1 MTTRDGTTPA
11 LGRWHVVAFAAIWI
25 VACGSIPLAAQ
36 SPPVLPP
43 ADTTGSAPAR
53 AESDTSHSTSLAR
66 GDSVN
71 GYLRMTPGEYVYR
84 ILGPR
89 ALLREAA
96 TAGFDQ
102 ATKRP
107 KEWPKTW
114 SGYGHRALSRLG
126 TEAIAQSVVFGVS
139 QSLDERPAHF
149 ALCKC
154 TGTGAR
160 LGHALLHPLRM
171 DTPRGPHVSVLAPAS
186 EIGSAILITSLHP
199 GGLSVWDGLVG
210 GAVGVLVSALGSV
223 AREFWP
229 WHRRPLGI

>member
-1 MTTRDGTTPA
+1 MTMRDGTTPA
-11 LGRWHVVAFAAIWI
+11 FGRRRVVAFAAIWI
-25 VACGSIPLAAQ
+25 VACGSIRLAAQ
-36 SPPVLPP
+36 SPAVLPP
-43 ADTTGSAPAR
+43 ADTTGSAR
-53 AESDTSHSTSLAR
+53 AQAAPDTSHVTSLAR

-71 GYLRMTPGEYVYR
+71 GYRRMTPGEFAYR
-84 ILGPR
+84 VLGPR

-96 TAGFDQ
+96 AAGLDQ

-139 QSLDERPAHF
+139 QSLDERPEHF

-154 TGTGAR
+154 IGAWPR

-199 GGLSVWDGLVG
+199 AGLSVRDGLVS
-210 GAVGVLVSALGSV
+210 GAVGVLVSSLGSV

-229 WHRRPLGI
+229 WHRRPFGV